1 MDASPVV
8 VKPDILP
15 GFEKF
20 TWPEI
25 PRGPGGIPS
34 TFHLCAD
41 LPGWFPVGISRDAG
55 DLPSL
60 PVSPICDTVLVGRSV
75 CRCSCMLAWAGFTW
89 IPESCSTLAPGPGG
103 PFLTERTPSALD
115 CFGHGCSFRRKTYR
129 ASDRG
134 IWRSATSST
143 VSGVDWHSGA
153 GYGAGEV
160 ASFLDTGA
168 GY

>member
-103 PFLTERTPSALD
+103 PFSHRTNS
-115 CFGHGCSFRRKTYR
+115 
-129 ASDRG
+129 
-134 IWRSATSST
+134 
-143 VSGVDWHSGA
+143 VGA
-153 GYGAGEV
+153 GLFRSRLLVSSQNIPRFRPGNLAFRYIIH
-160 ASFLDTGA
+160 SFWSGLALRSWIWGRR
-168 GY
+168 GGFIP